1 MFHKN
6 VSQKS
11 IAAGTA
17 VITLNNLWQMIKFIS
32 IPCIVLALLIG
43 CRTVNSDA
51 DMMLIPAGEFQMGNK
66 GPVEQGPYG
75 PQKDETPLHTV
86 YVDALYIDTYEVTNA
101 EFKKFLDA
109 NPEWQKGNKFPND
122 ETYLGNWEGNTYPEG
137 QGNHP
142 VNVNWYAAMAYAKW
156 SGKRLPTGAEW
167 EKAARGGLK
176 RRAYPWGDAI
186 NPSMANYQVNHFTV
200 PVGSYKPNMYG
211 LYDMAGNVQ
220 EWCLDEYQVDFYK
233 DSPKRN
239 PIAGADNIT
248 DIVNNH
254 KNVKSPR
261 VLRGG
266 GWVFGPDHVR
276 VSNRW
281 KLSPRDSSHT
291 AGFRCVK
298 PAKP

>member
-6 VSQKS
+6 ESKER
-11 IAAGTA
+11 AAANTMVVTLSKKVWKIIKYISTA
-17 VITLNNLWQMIKFIS
+17 CMIL
-32 IPCIVLALLIG
+32 VWLTG
-43 CRTVNSDA
+43 CKTA
-51 DMMLIPAGEFQMGNK
+51 DGESNMVLIPAGEFQMGQN
-66 GPVEQGPYG
+66 GPFGTHGVSPDEGPR
-75 PQKDETPLHTV
+75 HTV
-86 YVDALYIDTYEVTNA
+86 YVDAFYMDRYEVTNA

-156 SGKRLPTGAEW
+156 AGKRLPTEAEW
-167 EKAARGGLK
+167 EKAARGGMK
-176 RRAYPWGDAI
+176 GQKYPWGNSI
-186 NPSMANYQVNHFTV
+186 NPSMANYEVNSSTV
-200 PVGSYKPNMYG
+200 PVGSYAPNAYG

-281 KLSPRDSSHT
+281 KLSPGDSSHT

-298 PAKP
+298 PAKS